1 MGNYILELHNL
12 TKRFPGVTALDQV
25 QFQLKPGE
33 IHALVGENGA
43 GKSTL
48 IKIITGVYQ
57 PDQGQILLNG
67 EPVTFTGPINAQQ
80 AGIAAIY
87 QDPTTFVELSI
98 AENVFMGHPI
108 LHPKSK
114 RINWQAMHNTTKKL
128 LQELELDIDP
138 DTPMKFLN
146 VAERQLIEIAKA
158 LSLHSKILIMDEPTS
173 ALTIQETKRLFDII
187 NRLRASGV
195 AIVFISH
202 RLDEVFE
209 LADRVTVLR
218 DGKYIGT
225 HNINEVTVDK
235 VIQMMVGRP
244 MHEMYPKTTIEPG
257 PELFR
262 VENLTRHGDFFNISF
277 SLRRGE
283 ILGIAGLVGAGRT
296 ELAEAIFGIT
306 RFNQGT
312 IWLDQKELKVRSP
325 HDALSAGIAY
335 LPEDRQRCG
344 LVLPMNIASNVTLS
358 ILETFKYRLLNK
370 PQECLIAQ
378 QFVDKLDIRTS
389 GIMQLVRNL
398 SGGNQQKVVLA
409 KWMATKPRVLI
420 LDEPTKGI
428 DVQAKTAVY
437 GLINN
442 LAAEG
447 LGIILISSELPEV
460 ICMSDRILV
469 MHEGEIAAEFE
480 RGQVTQ
486 EQILQA
492 AIGRRQ
498 LEADVS

>member
-1 MGNYILELHNL
+1 MSDFVLELRNV
-12 TKRFPGVTALDQV
+12 TKRFPGVTALDRV

-48 IKIITGVYQ
+48 IKIITGVHQ
-57 PDQGQILLNG
+57 PDQGQILING
-67 EPVTFTGPINAQQ
+67 EPVSFTGPLHAQQ

-87 QDPTTFVELSI
+87 QDPTTFVELSVT
-98 AENVFMGHPI
+98 ENIFMGHPI
-108 LHPKSK
+108 LYPRSK
-114 RINWQAMHNTTKKL
+114 RINWQAMHSAAGKL
-128 LQELELDIDP
+128 LQDLQVDISP
-138 DTPMKFLN
+138 DTPMKYLN
-146 VAERQLIEIAKA
+146 VAERQLVEIAKA
-158 LSLHSKILIMDEPTS
+158 LSLNSRILIMDEPTS
-173 ALTIQETKRLFDII
+173 ALTIQETKRLFGII
-187 NRLRASGV
+187 QRLRAGGAAV
-195 AIVFISH
+195 IFISH
-202 RLDEVFE
+202 RLEEVFE

-225 HNINEVTVDK
+225 HEIGEVTVDK

-244 MHEMYPKTTIEPG
+244 LHEMFPKTAGEPG
-257 PELFR
+257 PELLK
-262 VENLTRHGDFFNISF
+262 VENLTRRGEFRGISF
-277 SLRRGE
+277 TLRQGE
-283 ILGIAGLVGAGRT
+283 ILGVAGLVGAGRT

-306 RFNQGT
+306 RLHQGR
-312 IWLDQKELKVRSP
+312 IWLDQKEITIRSP

-370 PQECLIAQ
+370 PKELQIAQ

-389 GIMQLVRNL
+389 GILQLVRNL

-409 KWMATKPRVLI
+409 KWMATRPRVLI

-437 GLINN
+437 RLMND

-447 LGIILISSELPEV
+447 LGIILISSELPE
-460 ICMSDRILV
+460 IIGMSDRILV
-469 MHEGEIAAEFE
+469 MHEGTITAEFE
-480 RGQVTQ
+480 RGEVTQ

-498 LEADVS
+498 LEAGVS